1 MAPTIVLI
9 SGANRGLGKGLLEL
23 YLARPHHVVIAAN
36 RNPDHPT
43 SKALA
48 ELPKGTDTRLIVIKI
63 DASVESDAAE
73 GIKQLTAQGIDH
85 IDIAIANA
93 GVCYVFPKI
102 SEIKTVDL
110 QGHLTPNLFGVVWLY
125 QAAISLLKKS
135 TNPKWITMGSV
146 GGKILYRD
154 QPDVPHAAYGP
165 SKVAVHWVTKRIDKE
180 ENWLTAF
187 VIHPGLADT
196 EMGQTALAGLVEVH
210 DNIPVKL
217 ITVQES
223 CQGMISVIDAATKA
237 THGGRLVAYTGDVDT
252 W

>member
-23 YLARPHHVVIAAN
+23 YLARPNHIVVAAN

-48 ELPKGTDTRLIVIKI
+48 ELPKGADTRLVVIKI

-85 IDIAIANA
+85 IDIVIANA
-93 GVCYVFPKI
+93 GVCYVFPKV
-102 SEIKTVDL
+102 SDIKAEEL

-125 QAAISLLKKS
+125 QAAIPLLKKS

-146 GGKILYRD
+146 GGKIVVR
-154 QPDVPHAAYGP
+154 
-165 SKVAVHWVTKRIDKE
+165 
-180 ENWLTAF
+180 
-187 VIHPGLADT
+187 
-196 EMGQTALAGLVEVH
+196 
-210 DNIPVKL
+210 
-217 ITVQES
+217 
-223 CQGMISVIDAATKA
+223 
-237 THGGRLVAYTGDVDT
+237 
-252 W
+252 